1 MQKTLKYTPN
11 RIFFKKKI
19 KNNSYIVKNKGS
31 LEYKANLSLLGSK
44 IIWGHMDMTLDGQ
57 KVVLIVENSNHKL
70 QVKDKGNDRYIL
82 EGVFC
87 QFGVENNNRRIY
99 EEKEYLPHLDY
110 LQEKIKLGNLT
121 GQLDHPQDFEVRL
134 SQASHLIENLEYD
147 NNSRQVVGKVRLLST
162 RSGKDARALIDDGVQ
177 LSISSRAAGVVESD
191 KSVKIKRIFT
201 YDLVADPGFANAQLS
216 RLNESLGFTNESINI
231 YDMSSKYASVED
243 AIDNLE
249 PQSKNQPSKMDHYV
263 TEEVL
268 NDYSKEIRKEFERIT
283 KRLDEMKTGNVSETS
298 TNFLTEFER
307 MTKYINYL
315 AEKLDQVIEYS
326 NYLAENTQ
334 SVRDYSNYIAENVN
348 NSINYS
354 EHIAEH
360 VERTQKYTNYLA
372 ESLDKSIQYT
382 EHVGEEVE
390 TQAKKTNEAIRYT
403 EYIAENLDKGIQYS
417 NYLAENLNKSQSYS
431 DYLAQNLDK
440 NIRYSDYLSE
450 KLDIG
455 LQYADYIAENVDN
468 TQKYSNYLAETLDK
482 SIQHNDYLSE
492 HLDNT
497 IRYTEYVVENING
510 DSVETTNPVNESIN
524 ENTSLNI
531 NQDRPLDE
539 RIDAILES
547 VRKQKVE
554 AVAKKNNYQF
564 MSLLSESRQNDFL
577 ALDETKKQKV
587 VKALNE
593 SVWFG
598 ESDIIRIWNNA
609 LTTSSN
615 SAPKW
620 IQEMPVEFTPI
631 WESMNT
637 DEKNRIVAQSKM
649 YRLDTAYQIKN
660 FWSTRGLEQMKGK
673 TVNLN
678 ESANNRYD
686 VSNVNDLG
694 YNSDFVANIASQLA
708 NKFNR

>member
-1 MQKTLKYTPN
+1 
-11 RIFFKKKI
+11 
-19 KNNSYIVKNKGS
+19 
-31 LEYKANLSLLGSK
+31 
-44 IIWGHMDMTLDGQ
+44 MDMTLDGQ

-70 QVKDKGNDRYIL
+70 QVKETNNDRYVL

-87 QFGVENNNRRIY
+87 QFGIENNNRRIY

-134 SQASHLIENLEYD
+134 SQASHLIESLDYD
-147 NNSRQVVGKVRLLST
+147 KKQRQVIGKVRLLST

-243 AIDNLE
+243 AIENLE

-268 NDYSKEIRKEFERIT
+268 NDYSKEIRKEFERVS
-283 KRLDEMKTGNVSETS
+283 KRLDEMKTGNTTEPSG
-298 TNFLTEFER
+298 NFYKEFER

-334 SVRDYSNYIAENVN
+334 SVRDYSNYIAENLN
-348 NSINYS
+348 NSIDYS

-360 VERTQKYTNYLA
+360 VDRTQKYTNYLA

-390 TQAKKTNEAIRYT
+390 VQAKKTNEAIRYA
-403 EYIAENLDKGIQYS
+403 EYVAENVDKNIQYS
-417 NYLAENLNKSQSYS
+417 NYLSENINKTQAYT
-431 DYLAQNLDK
+431 DYLAENLDK
-440 NIRYSDYLSE
+440 NIRYSNYISE
-450 KLDIG
+450 KLDNG

-482 SIQHNDYLSE
+482 SLQHNDYLSE
-492 HLDNT
+492 HLDNA
-497 IRYTEYVVENING
+497 IRYTEYVAESING
-510 DSVETTNPVNESIN
+510 GELEKGSSYLNESIN

-531 NQDRPLDE
+531 NPNSPLGD
-539 RIDAILES
+539 RIDTILES
-547 VRKQKVE
+547 VRKQKIE
-554 AVAKKNNYQF
+554 TVAKKNNYQF
-564 MSLLSESRQNDFL
+564 MNLLSESRQNDFL

-609 LTTSSN
+609 LTTSN
-615 SAPKW
+615 NNAPKW
-620 IQEMPVEFTPI
+620 IQDMPVEYVPI
-631 WESMNT
+631 WESLNSE
-637 DEKNRIVAQSKM
+637 EKGRIVAQSKM

-660 FWSTRGLEQMKGK
+660 FWSTRGLDQMKGK
-673 TVNLN
+673 TINLN
-678 ESANNRYD
+678 ESANSNFD
-686 VSNVNDLG
+686 VKQANDLG
-694 YNSDFVANIASQLA
+694 YDNNYVNNIASQLA
-708 NKFNR
+708 NRFNR

>member
-1 MQKTLKYTPN
+1 
-11 RIFFKKKI
+11 
-19 KNNSYIVKNKGS
+19 
-31 LEYKANLSLLGSK
+31 
-44 IIWGHMDMTLDGQ
+44 MDMTLDGQ

-70 QVKDKGNDRYIL
+70 QVKDKNNDRYIL

-99 EEKEYLPHLDY
+99 EEREYLPHLDY
-110 LQEKIKLGNLT
+110 LNEKIKLGNLT

-147 NNSRQVVGKVRLLST
+147 QNSRQVVGKVRLLST

-201 YDLVADPGFANAQLS
+201 YDLVADPGFANAQLT
-216 RLNESLGFTNESINI
+216 RLNESLGFTNNDSVNI

-243 AIDNLE
+243 AIEVLD
-249 PQSKNQPSKMDHYV
+249 PQIKNQPSKMDHYV

-268 NDYSKEIRKEFERIT
+268 NDYSKEIRKEFERFS
-283 KRLDEMKTGNVSETS
+283 KRLDEMRSENSSTS
-298 TNFLTEFER
+298 GSTTFINEFER
-307 MTKYINYL
+307 MAKYVNYL

-334 SVRDYSNYIAENVN
+334 SIRDYSSYIAENLN

-360 VERTQKYTNYLA
+360 VEKTQHYTNYLA
-372 ESLDKSIQYT
+372 ENLDKGIQYT

-390 TQAKKTNEAIRYT
+390 NQAKKINEAIKYS

-417 NYLAENLNKSQSYS
+417 NYLAENVNKSQVYA
-431 DYLAQNLDK
+431 DYLGENLDK
-440 NIRYSDYLSE
+440 NICYSNYIAE
-450 KLDIG
+450 KLDTG
-455 LQYADYIAENVDN
+455 LQYADYIAENVNN
-468 TQKYSNYLAETLDK
+468 TQNYTNYLAETLDQ

-497 IRYTEYVVENING
+497 IRYTEYIAENISGNG
-510 DSVETTNPVNESIN
+510 SNTLVNESLNESQSILSSYN
-524 ENTSLNI
+524 ENTPIS
-531 NQDRPLDE
+531 QK
-539 RIDAILES
+539 IDSILES
-547 VRKQKVE
+547 IRKQKIDTVT
-554 AVAKKNNYQF
+554 KKNNYQF
-564 MSLLSESRQNDFL
+564 MGILSESKQNEFL
-577 ALDETKKQKV
+577 ALDETAKQKV

-598 ESDIIRIWNNA
+598 ESDIVRIWNNA
-609 LTTSSN
+609 LSKYDS

-620 IQEMPVEFTPI
+620 IREMPVEYSQI

-649 YRLDTAYQIKN
+649 YRLDTSYQIKN
-660 FWSTRGLEQMKGK
+660 FWSTRGLENAKK
-673 TVNLN
+673 SDNLN
-678 ESANNRYD
+678 ESKSVFNMSVAQ
-686 VSNVNDLG
+686 NDLG
-694 YNSDFVANIASQLA
+694 YDTNYVNNIADQLA
-708 NKFNR
+708 SRFNR

>member
-1 MQKTLKYTPN
+1 
-11 RIFFKKKI
+11 
-19 KNNSYIVKNKGS
+19 
-31 LEYKANLSLLGSK
+31 
-44 IIWGHMDMTLDGQ
+44 MDMTLDGQ

-70 QVKDKGNDRYIL
+70 QVKDKNNDRYIL

-99 EEKEYLPHLDY
+99 EEREYLPHLDY
-110 LQEKIKLGNLT
+110 LNEKIKLGNLT

-147 NNSRQVVGKVRLLST
+147 QNSRQVVGKVRLLST

-201 YDLVADPGFANAQLS
+201 YDLVADPGFANAQLT
-216 RLNESLGFTNESINI
+216 RLNESLGFTNNDSVNI

-243 AIDNLE
+243 AIEVLD
-249 PQSKNQPSKMDHYV
+249 PQIKNQPSKMDHYV

-268 NDYSKEIRKEFERIT
+268 NDYSKEIRKEFERFS
-283 KRLDEMKTGNVSETS
+283 KRLDEMRSENSSTS
-298 TNFLTEFER
+298 GSTTFINEFER
-307 MTKYINYL
+307 MAKYVNYL

-334 SVRDYSNYIAENVN
+334 SIRDYSSYIAENLN

-360 VERTQKYTNYLA
+360 VEKTQHYTNYLA
-372 ESLDKSIQYT
+372 ENLDKGIQYT

-390 TQAKKTNEAIRYT
+390 NQAKKINEAIKYS

-417 NYLAENLNKSQSYS
+417 NYLAENVNKSQVYA
-431 DYLAQNLDK
+431 DYLAENLDK
-440 NIRYSDYLSE
+440 NICYSNYIAE
-450 KLDIG
+450 KLDTG
-455 LQYADYIAENVDN
+455 LQYADYIAENVNN
-468 TQKYSNYLAETLDK
+468 TQKYTNYLAETLDQ

-497 IRYTEYVVENING
+497 IRYTEYIAENVSSNG
-510 DSVETTNPVNESIN
+510 SNTLVNESLNESQSILSSYN
-524 ENTSLNI
+524 ENTPIS
-531 NQDRPLDE
+531 QK
-539 RIDAILES
+539 IDSILES
-547 VRKQKVE
+547 IRKQKIDTVT
-554 AVAKKNNYQF
+554 KKNNYQF
-564 MSLLSESRQNDFL
+564 MGILSESKQNEFL
-577 ALDETKKQKV
+577 ALDETAKQKV

-598 ESDIIRIWNNA
+598 ESDIVRIWNNA
-609 LTTSSN
+609 LSKYDS

-620 IQEMPVEFTPI
+620 IREMPVEYSQI

-649 YRLDTAYQIKN
+649 YRLDTSYQIKN
-660 FWSTRGLEQMKGK
+660 FWSTRGLENAKK
-673 TVNLN
+673 SDNLN
-678 ESANNRYD
+678 ESKSVFNMSVAQ
-686 VSNVNDLG
+686 NDLG
-694 YNSDFVANIASQLA
+694 YDTNYVNNIADQLA
-708 NKFNR
+708 SRFNR

>member
-1 MQKTLKYTPN
+1 
-11 RIFFKKKI
+11 
-19 KNNSYIVKNKGS
+19 
-31 LEYKANLSLLGSK
+31 
-44 IIWGHMDMTLDGQ
+44 MDMTLDGQ

-70 QVKDKGNDRYIL
+70 QVKDKNNDRYIL

-99 EEKEYLPHLDY
+99 EEREYLPHLDY
-110 LQEKIKLGNLT
+110 LNEKIKLGNLT

-147 NNSRQVVGKVRLLST
+147 QNSRQVVGKVRLLST
-162 RSGKDARALIDDGVQ
+162 RAGKDARALIDDGVQ

-201 YDLVADPGFANAQLS
+201 YDLVADPGFANAQLT
-216 RLNESLGFTNESINI
+216 RLNESLGFTNNDSVNI

-243 AIDNLE
+243 AIEVLD
-249 PQSKNQPSKMDHYV
+249 PQIKNQPSKMDHYV

-268 NDYSKEIRKEFERIT
+268 NDYSKEIRKEFERFS
-283 KRLDEMKTGNVSETS
+283 KRLDEMRSENSSTS
-298 TNFLTEFER
+298 GSTTFINEFER
-307 MTKYINYL
+307 MAKYVNYL

-334 SVRDYSNYIAENVN
+334 SIRDYSSYIAENLN

-360 VERTQKYTNYLA
+360 VEKTQHYTNYLA
-372 ESLDKSIQYT
+372 ENLDKGIQYT

-390 TQAKKTNEAIRYT
+390 NQAKKINEAIKYS

-417 NYLAENLNKSQSYS
+417 NYLAENVNKSQVYA
-431 DYLAQNLDK
+431 DYLAENLDK
-440 NIRYSDYLSE
+440 NICYSNYIAE
-450 KLDIG
+450 KLDTG
-455 LQYADYIAENVDN
+455 LQYADYIAENVNN
-468 TQKYSNYLAETLDK
+468 TQKYTNYLAETLDQ

-497 IRYTEYVVENING
+497 IRYTEYIAENVSGNG
-510 DSVETTNPVNESIN
+510 SNTLVNESLNESQSILSSYN
-524 ENTSLNI
+524 ENTPIS
-531 NQDRPLDE
+531 QK
-539 RIDAILES
+539 IDSILES
-547 VRKQKVE
+547 IRKQKIDTVT
-554 AVAKKNNYQF
+554 KKNNYQF
-564 MSLLSESRQNDFL
+564 MGILSESKQNEFL
-577 ALDETKKQKV
+577 ALDETAKQKV

-598 ESDIIRIWNNA
+598 ESDIVRIWNNA
-609 LTTSSN
+609 LSKYDS

-620 IQEMPVEFTPI
+620 IREMPVEYSQI

-649 YRLDTAYQIKN
+649 YRLDTSYQIKN
-660 FWSTRGLEQMKGK
+660 FWSTRGLENAKK
-673 TVNLN
+673 SDNLN
-678 ESANNRYD
+678 ESKSVFNMSVAQ
-686 VSNVNDLG
+686 NDLG
-694 YNSDFVANIASQLA
+694 YDTNYVNNIANQLA
-708 NKFNR
+708 SRFNR

>member
-1 MQKTLKYTPN
+1 
-11 RIFFKKKI
+11 
-19 KNNSYIVKNKGS
+19 
-31 LEYKANLSLLGSK
+31 
-44 IIWGHMDMTLDGQ
+44 MDMTLDGQ

-70 QVKDKGNDRYIL
+70 EVKDTKNDRYVL

-134 SQASHLIENLEYD
+134 SQASHLIEGLEYD
-147 NNSRQVVGKVRLLST
+147 NNKRQVVGKVRLLST

-268 NDYSKEIRKEFERIT
+268 NDYSKEIRKEFERVT
-283 KRLDEMKTGNVSETS
+283 KRLDEMKTGNVSEPS
-298 TNFLTEFER
+298 ANFYKEFER
-307 MTKYINYL
+307 MSKYINYL

-326 NYLAENTQ
+326 NYIAENTQ
-334 SVRDYSNYIAENVN
+334 SIRDYSNYIAENLN
-348 NSINYS
+348 NSIDYS
-354 EHIAEH
+354 EHIAEN

-372 ESLDKSIQYT
+372 ESLDKGIQYT

-390 TQAKKTNEAIRYT
+390 AQAKKTNEAIRYT

-417 NYLAENLNKSQSYS
+417 NYLAENLNKSQSYA
-431 DYLAQNLDK
+431 DYLAENLDK
-440 NIRYSDYLSE
+440 TIRYSNYISE
-450 KLDIG
+450 KLDTG

-482 SIQHNDYLSE
+482 TIQHNDYLSE
-492 HLDNT
+492 QLENT
-497 IRYTEYVVENING
+497 ILYAEYVAENVNTVGTVEE
-510 DSVETTNPVNESIN
+510 VTAPVNESIN
-524 ENTSLNI
+524 EGTTFNI

-554 AVAKKNNYQF
+554 NVAQRNNYQF
-564 MSLLSESRQNDFL
+564 MSLLSESRQNDFI

-609 LTTSSN
+609 LVSSDN
-615 SAPKW
+615 NAPKW
-620 IQEMPVEFTPI
+620 IQEMPVEFVPV

-649 YRLDTAYQIKN
+649 YRLDTVYQIKN
-660 FWSTRGLEQMKGK
+660 FWSTRGLDEMKGK

-678 ESANNRYD
+678 ESVNNRFD
-686 VSNVNDLG
+686 ANQVNDLG
-694 YNSDFVANIASQLA
+694 YDNDFVNNIASQLA
-708 NKFNR
+708 NRFNR

>member
-1 MQKTLKYTPN
+1 MN
-11 RIFFKKKI
+11 
-19 KNNSYIVKNKGS
+19 
-31 LEYKANLSLLGSK
+31 
-44 IIWGHMDMTLDGQ
+44 MTLDGQ

-70 QVKDKGNDRYIL
+70 QVKERKNDRYVL

-110 LQEKIKLGNLT
+110 LQDKIKLGNLT

-134 SQASHLIENLEYD
+134 SQASHLIESLEYD

-216 RLNESLGFTNESINI
+216 RLNESLGFSNESINI

-268 NDYSKEIRKEFERIT
+268 NDYSKEIRKEFERVT
-283 KRLDEMKTGNVSETS
+283 KRLDEMKTGNTSETS
-298 TNFLTEFER
+298 ANFFKEFER

-315 AEKLDQVIEYS
+315 AEKLDQVIDYS

-334 SVRDYSNYIAENVN
+334 SVREYSNYIAENLN
-348 NSINYS
+348 NSIDYS

-360 VERTQKYTNYLA
+360 VEKTQHYTNYLA

-390 TQAKKTNEAIRYT
+390 VQAKKTNESIRYT

-417 NYLAENLNKSQSYS
+417 NYLAENLNKSQSYA
-431 DYLAQNLDK
+431 DYLAENLDK
-440 NIRYSDYLSE
+440 NIRYSNYISE
-450 KLDIG
+450 KLDTG

-468 TQKYSNYLAETLDK
+468 TQKYSNYLAETLDQ

-492 HLDNT
+492 QLDNT
-497 IRYTEYVVENING
+497 IRYAEYVAENVSSTGIVGN
-510 DSVETTNPVNESIN
+510 TRTVNESISESVN
-524 ENTSLNI
+524 ESISLNI
-531 NQDRPLDE
+531 NQDKPLDE

-547 VRKQKVE
+547 VRKQKVDN
-554 AVAKKNNYQF
+554 VAKKNNYQF
-564 MSLLSESRQNDFL
+564 MTLLSESRQNDFL
-577 ALDETKKQKV
+577 SLDETKKQKV
-587 VKALNE
+587 VKAINE

-598 ESDIIRIWNNA
+598 ESDIIRIWNSA
-609 LTTSSN
+609 LASTGN
-615 SAPKW
+615 NAPKW
-620 IQEMPVEFTPI
+620 IQEMPVEFVPI

-637 DEKNRIVAQSKM
+637 DEKNRILAQSKM
-649 YRLDTAYQIKN
+649 YRLETAYQIKN
-660 FWSTRGLEQMKGK
+660 FWSTRGLDEMKGK
-673 TVNLN
+673 TANLN
-678 ESANNRYD
+678 ESANRFD
-686 VSNVNDLG
+686 VSKANDLG
-694 YNSDFVANIASQLA
+694 YDNDYVNNIANQLA
-708 NKFNR
+708 NRFNR

>member
-1 MQKTLKYTPN
+1 
-11 RIFFKKKI
+11 
-19 KNNSYIVKNKGS
+19 
-31 LEYKANLSLLGSK
+31 
-44 IIWGHMDMTLDGQ
+44 MDMTLDGQ

-70 QVKDKGNDRYIL
+70 EVKDTKNDRYVL

-134 SQASHLIENLEYD
+134 SQASHLIEGLEYD
-147 NNSRQVVGKVRLLST
+147 NNKRQVVGKVRLLST

-249 PQSKNQPSKMDHYV
+249 PQSKNQPSKMDQYV
-263 TEEVL
+263 TEDVL
-268 NDYSKEIRKEFERIT
+268 NDYSKEIRKEFERVT
-283 KRLDEMKTGNVSETS
+283 KRLDEMKTGNVSEPS
-298 TNFLTEFER
+298 ANFYKEFER
-307 MTKYINYL
+307 MSKYINYL

-326 NYLAENTQ
+326 NYIAENTQ
-334 SVRDYSNYIAENVN
+334 SIRDYSNYIAENLN
-348 NSINYS
+348 NSIDYS
-354 EHIAEH
+354 EHIAEN

-372 ESLDKSIQYT
+372 ESLDKGIQYT

-390 TQAKKTNEAIRYT
+390 VQAKRTNEAIRYT

-417 NYLAENLNKSQSYS
+417 NYLAENLNKSQSYA
-431 DYLAQNLDK
+431 DYLAENLDK
-440 NIRYSDYLSE
+440 TIRYSNYISE
-450 KLDIG
+450 KLDTG

-482 SIQHNDYLSE
+482 TIQHNDYLSE
-492 HLDNT
+492 QLENT
-497 IRYTEYVVENING
+497 IRYTEYVAENVNTVGTVEE
-510 DSVETTNPVNESIN
+510 VTAPVNESIN
-524 ENTSLNI
+524 EGTTFNI

-554 AVAKKNNYQF
+554 NVAQRNNYQF
-564 MSLLSESRQNDFL
+564 MSLLSESRQNDFI

-609 LTTSSN
+609 LVSSDN
-615 SAPKW
+615 NAPKW
-620 IQEMPVEFTPI
+620 IQEMPVEFVPV

-649 YRLDTAYQIKN
+649 YRLDTVYQIKN
-660 FWSTRGLEQMKGK
+660 FWSTRGLDEMKGK

-678 ESANNRYD
+678 ESVNNRFD
-686 VSNVNDLG
+686 VNQANDLG
-694 YNSDFVANIASQLA
+694 YDNDFVNNIASQLA
-708 NKFNR
+708 NRFNR

>member
-1 MQKTLKYTPN
+1 
-11 RIFFKKKI
+11 
-19 KNNSYIVKNKGS
+19 
-31 LEYKANLSLLGSK
+31 
-44 IIWGHMDMTLDGQ
+44 MDMTLDGQ

-70 QVKDKGNDRYIL
+70 EVKDTKNDRYVL

-134 SQASHLIENLEYD
+134 SQASHLIEGLEYD
-147 NNSRQVVGKVRLLST
+147 NNKRQVVGKVRLLST

-249 PQSKNQPSKMDHYV
+249 PQSKNQPSKMDQYV
-263 TEEVL
+263 TEDVL
-268 NDYSKEIRKEFERIT
+268 NDYSKEIRKEFERVT
-283 KRLDEMKTGNVSETS
+283 KRLDEMKTGNVSEPS
-298 TNFLTEFER
+298 ANFYKEFER

-326 NYLAENTQ
+326 NYIAENTQ
-334 SVRDYSNYIAENVN
+334 SIRDYSNYIAENLN
-348 NSINYS
+348 NSIDYS
-354 EHIAEH
+354 EHIAEN

-372 ESLDKSIQYT
+372 ESLDKGIQYT

-390 TQAKKTNEAIRYT
+390 VQAKRTNEAIRYT

-417 NYLAENLNKSQSYS
+417 NYLAENLNKSQSYA
-431 DYLAQNLDK
+431 DYLAENLDK
-440 NIRYSDYLSE
+440 TIRYSNYISE
-450 KLDIG
+450 KLDTG

-482 SIQHNDYLSE
+482 TIQHNDYLSE
-492 HLDNT
+492 QLENT
-497 IRYTEYVVENING
+497 IRYTEYVAENVNTVGTVEE
-510 DSVETTNPVNESIN
+510 VTEPVNESIN
-524 ENTSLNI
+524 ESTIFNI

-554 AVAKKNNYQF
+554 NVAQRNNYQF
-564 MSLLSESRQNDFL
+564 MSLLSESRQNDFI

-609 LTTSSN
+609 LVSSN
-615 SAPKW
+615 NNSPKW
-620 IQEMPVEFTPI
+620 IQEMPVEFVPV

-660 FWSTRGLEQMKGK
+660 FWSTRGLDEMKGK
-673 TVNLN
+673 TVTLN
-678 ESANNRYD
+678 ESANNNFD
-686 VSNVNDLG
+686 VNQVNDLG
-694 YNSDFVANIASQLA
+694 YDNDFVNNIASQLA
-708 NKFNR
+708 NRFNR